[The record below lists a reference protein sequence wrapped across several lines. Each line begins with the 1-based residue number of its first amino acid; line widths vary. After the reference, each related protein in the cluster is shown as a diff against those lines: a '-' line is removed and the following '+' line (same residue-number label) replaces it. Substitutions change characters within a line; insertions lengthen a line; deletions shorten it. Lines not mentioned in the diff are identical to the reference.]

1 MLEDGTGVIH
11 LIGNCLFQEV
21 FNILAG
27 YWNEGCYNNN

>member
-11 LIGNCLFQEV
+11 LIGNWLFQEV

-27 YWNEGCYNNN
+27 